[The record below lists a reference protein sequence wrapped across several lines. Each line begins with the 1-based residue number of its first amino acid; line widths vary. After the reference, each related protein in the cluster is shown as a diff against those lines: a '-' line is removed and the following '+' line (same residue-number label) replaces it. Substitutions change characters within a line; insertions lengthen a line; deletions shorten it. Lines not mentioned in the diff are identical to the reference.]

1 MRSIYR
7 HRKLKIDV
15 NSSITSDDFS
25 DTDYHSDASSLSLVE
40 AKTIATTKA
49 SWGENIFGE
58 SDSDISN
65 CITDSSIDLDSSS
78 CISSLFSELNEND
91 KELAFASLDQFLLS
105 ESDSES
111 SNNLSSLES
120 IDSNNQYH
128 TDDRGYEYDDRFD
141 FDVIDESND
150 SFYLNLLFLL

>member
-7 HRKLKIDV
+7 HWKLKIDV
-15 NSSITSDDFS
+15 NSSITSDNFS
-25 DTDYHSDASSLSLVE
+25 DTDYHSDASSLSVVE
-40 AKTIATTKA
+40 ANTIATTKA

-65 CITDSSIDLDSSS
+65 CITDSSIDLDNSS
-78 CISSLFSELNEND
+78 CISSLFSEFNEND

-120 IDSNNQYH
+120 IDLMTTVAMNMMIGSILMSLMRVRIHFILISYS
-128 TDDRGYEYDDRFD
+128 YYD
-141 FDVIDESND
+141 
-150 SFYLNLLFLL
+150 